1 MKVQHLGYVGKDM
14 EKLERRF
21 FAEGAVAVGEV
32 IADPVQGVH
41 LRFVRQPD
49 SGELWELIVPSGDVS
64 NSPLRSRIAAGGG
77 LDHIYDELSADDGSL
92 DEVLSREIARG
103 ALLVC
108 PPALAVAFN
117 RRIAFVFRRSGRLI
131 EFIEARTAASDL

>member
-1 MKVQHLGYVGKDM
+1 MRVHHLGYVGKDM

-32 IADPVQGVH
+32 IADPIQRVH
-41 LRFVRQPD
+41 LRFARQPD

-64 NSPLRSRIAAGGG
+64 NSPLSSRITGGGG
-77 LDHIYDELSADDGSL
+77 LDHICYELSADDGTL
-92 DEVLSREIARG
+92 EEVLSREIARG
-103 ALLVC
+103 GRMVC
-108 PPALAVAFN
+108 PPVMAVAFN

-131 EFIEARTAASDL
+131 EFVEARTAASDL